1 MVAMFSLSLF
11 VNNLN
16 SELFDGFSRY
26 AESYPFLRK
35 LCPGYIQKSVTFVP
49 RKPKNLNEQNMS
61 LKCGIIGI
69 ANVGKSTLFNC
80 MSNTKVETTSFAF
93 TSNKSNIGIVDVPDP
108 RLYNLENFQA
118 TDKIIPATVE
128 IVDIPGLAKG
138 ANKGEGVGNQ
148 FLSDIRNTD
157 ALIHV
162 LRCFDDENLP
172 HIEGSVNPVRD
183 IETINL
189 ELQVKDLE
197 SVEKK
202 ITRLEKL
209 AKVGDKDAKKGIEVL
224 QVYKDHLENFQNAS
238 TAPVSEA
245 DQKYIEDLFLLTV
258 KPVLFVCNVDDASAT
273 TGNKYVDE
281 VKQFLASEAEGTAT
295 GDTASTGP
303 EVLVLA
309 GKLEEEIA
317 ELDPEDRAEFLS
329 DAGLTEPGVN
339 KLVRS
344 AYSMLNLMSFFTVGP
359 KEIRA
364 WTIKKGMTA
373 PQAAGAI
380 HSDLERGFIRAE
392 VMKYD
397 DFVTLGSEQACK
409 VAGKLAVEGKN
420 YVVGDGDILH
430 IRFNV

>member
-1 MVAMFSLSLF
+1 
-11 VNNLN
+11 
-16 SELFDGFSRY
+16 
-26 AESYPFLRK
+26 
-35 LCPGYIQKSVTFVP
+35 
-49 RKPKNLNEQNMS
+49 MS

-118 TDKIIPATVE
+118 TEKVIPATVE

-148 FLSDIRNTD
+148 FLTDIRNTD

-162 LRCFDDENLP
+162 LRCFDDENLS

-189 ELQVKDLE
+189 ELQVTDLE

-202 ITRLEKL
+202 IVRLEKL

-238 TAPVSEA
+238 TAPVSA
-245 DQKYIEDLFLLTV
+245 SDQKYIEDLFLLTV
-258 KPVLFVCNVDDASAT
+258 KPVLYVCNVDDASAT
-273 TGNKYVDE
+273 TGNQYVDA
-281 VKQFLASEAEGTAT
+281 VKEYLQSEAGGAAAPDHAGAAKAT
-295 GDTASTGP
+295 IGKTGISDDPANTNTSP

-309 GKLEEEIA
+309 AKLEEEIA
-317 ELDPEDRAEFLS
+317 ELDPEDREEFLS

-364 WTIKKGMTA
+364 WTIKRGMTA

-392 VMKYD
+392 VMKYN
-397 DFVTLGSEQACK
+397 DFVELGSEQACK

>member
-1 MVAMFSLSLF
+1 MA
-11 VNNLN
+11 
-16 SELFDGFSRY
+16 
-26 AESYPFLRK
+26 
-35 LCPGYIQKSVTFVP
+35 
-49 RKPKNLNEQNMS
+49 

-93 TSNKSNIGIVDVPDP
+93 TSNKSNIGTVDVPDP
-108 RLYNLENFQA
+108 RLYNLVNFQP
-118 TDKIIPATVE
+118 TDKVIPATVE
-128 IVDIPGLAKG
+128 IVDIPGLARG

-162 LRCFDDENLP
+162 LRCFDDENLA

-202 ITRLEKL
+202 IVRLGKV
-209 AKVGDKDAKKGIEVL
+209 AKVGDKDAKKGVEIL
-224 QVYKDHLENFQNAS
+224 TVYKDHLENFQNAS
-238 TAPVSEA
+238 TAPVSET
-245 DQKYIEDLFLLTV
+245 DKKIVDDLNLLTM
-258 KPVLFVCNVDDASAT
+258 KPVLFVCNVDDASAA
-273 TGNKYVDE
+273 TGNNYVTQVKEYLKEQNCE
-281 VKQFLASEAEGTAT
+281 VLTLAARLEAEI
-295 GDTASTGP
+295 S
-303 EVLVLA
+303 
-309 GKLEEEIA
+309 
-317 ELDPEDRAEFLS
+317 ELDEADRLEFLS
-329 DAGLTEPGVN
+329 DAGLTEPGVG
-339 KLVRS
+339 KLIRS

-364 WTIKKGMTA
+364 WTIRTGMTA
-373 PQAAGAI
+373 PQAAGVI

-392 VMKYD
+392 VMKYN
-397 DFVTLGSEQACK
+397 DFVELGSEQACK
-409 VAGKLAVEGKN
+409 VAGKLSVEGKS
-420 YVVGDGDILH
+420 YIVGDGDILH